1 MSCEKISL
9 SALGAQQAQ
18 GYDNRASQS
27 LLAVIE
33 RLA

>member
-1 MSCEKISL
+1 MSCEKRSL
-9 SALGAQQAQ
+9 SALGAEQAR

-27 LLAVIE
+27 LLAVIA